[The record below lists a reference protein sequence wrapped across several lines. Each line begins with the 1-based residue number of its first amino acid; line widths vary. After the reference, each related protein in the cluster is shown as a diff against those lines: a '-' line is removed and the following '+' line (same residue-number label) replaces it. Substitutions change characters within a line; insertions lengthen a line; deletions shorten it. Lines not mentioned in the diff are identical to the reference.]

1 MHYKAVSFSL
11 KPTGNEI
18 IEILYALL
26 DGNGFEGILEE
37 GPNTVAYVKS
47 ENFSLAALTE
57 LKSHFAKSG
66 YRLEYSVKDIDN
78 QNWNLLWEKNFEP
91 VIIKD
96 LCAVRAPF
104 HPEFRDYKY
113 QITIE
118 PKMSFGTGHHFTTR
132 LMIEQVLESNL
143 SGKKVLDM
151 GCGTGILSILASMC
165 GAESITAIDIDSWA
179 YENSVENITRNKV
192 QNISVLM
199 GGKDVIPVQKF
210 DLVLSNINR
219 NILADQFPEYARVM
233 DSGSLIIVS
242 GFLAEDI
249 PFITEVASNTGYL
262 KVLSRSL
269 QEWALIMFE
278 KI

>member
-1 MHYKAVSFSL
+1 MYYKEVSFSL
-11 KPTGNEI
+11 EPSDNKV

-26 DGNGFEGILEE
+26 DENGFEGILEA
-37 GPNTVAYVKS
+37 GPNTIAYVKS
-47 ENFSLAALTE
+47 ENFNLPALSE
-57 LKSHFAKSG
+57 MKSHFAKSG
-66 YRLEYSVKDIDN
+66 YRLEYSVEDIDN

-91 VIIKD
+91 VLIKD
-96 LCAVRAPF
+96 ICAVRAPF
-104 HPEFRDYKY
+104 HPEFPDYKY

-132 LMIEQVLESNL
+132 LMIEQVLECDL
-143 SGKKVLDM
+143 TGKKVLDM
-151 GCGTGILSILASMC
+151 GCGTGILSILASLC

-179 YENSVENITRNKV
+179 YENSVENSISNNV

-210 DLVLSNINR
+210 DVVLSNINR

-233 DSGSLIIVS
+233 DSNSLIIVS

-249 PFITEVASNTGYL
+249 PFITGIASNTGYV
-262 KVLSRSL
+262 KILSRSL
-269 QEWALIMFE
+269 QEWAVIMFK